1 LAFLVD
7 MIADGLYLHHQA
19 YFERGDEPLGRN
31 LVPPETTTHLS
42 LLPPRWLACMCGK
55 KATFT
60 KVRGILRYVLGRA
73 RVMST
78 EFGPGFMTRWFL
90 AWTMSERPAICS
102 PLAAAQSFGFRV
114 PIPFQSTRHS
124 PSNPL
129 AELEERVRE
138 YCASFPGVH
147 FVVQSS
153 WGADGAARRLGMTLR
168 PQHAELC
175 ADQDITLPEP
185 IRTVVSMMST
195 HERLEWLPAEGHFS
209 VEIDA
214 VVSQGPAGDGADVK
228 SEVAVSVETF
238 AHNKLGRSVVE
249 KIHLQLESEVSR
261 TNRKWRRILQRQQQ
275 QQQQQQQS
283 MQQTEEQGHAMD
295 ES

>member
-19 YFERGDEPLGRN
+19 YRERGDKPLDQN
-31 LVPPETTTHLS
+31 LVTPGTALP

-90 AWTMSERPAICS
+90 AWTMSDLPAIGS

-138 YCASFPGVH
+138 YCASFPGVN

-153 WGADGAARRLGMTLR
+153 WGADTARLGMTLR
-168 PQHAELC
+168 PQHAELG

-195 HERLEWLPAEGHFS
+195 HERLVWLPAEGHFS

-214 VVSQGPAGDGADVK
+214 VVSEGPAGDGAEDAK

-249 KIHLQLESEVSR
+249 KIHLQLESEVNR
-261 TNRKWRRILQRQQQ
+261 TNRKWRRILQR